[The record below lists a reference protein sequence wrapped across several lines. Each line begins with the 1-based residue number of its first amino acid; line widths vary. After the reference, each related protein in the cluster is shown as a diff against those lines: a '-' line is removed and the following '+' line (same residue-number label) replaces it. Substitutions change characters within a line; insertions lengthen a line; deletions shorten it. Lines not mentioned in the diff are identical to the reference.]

1 MTSLET
7 EAGRR
12 DHDKRLGELL
22 GELSEE
28 FNGLMSA
35 QVDLA
40 KTELRREVAKAGRA
54 ASALGSAAVTA
65 WFALLLLS
73 FAAAWG
79 LAEVMATAWA
89 FLIVGGVYALVAV
102 VLAVWGRSKAQEMRK
117 PVETDTARTLKEDAQ
132 WARQRLS

>member
-1 MTSLET
+1 MTSLDT
-7 EAGRR
+7 EAGPH
-12 DHDKRLGELL
+12 DDKRLGELL

-40 KTELRREVAKAGRA
+40 KTELRQEVTKAGRA
-54 ASALGSAAVTA
+54 AGAFGSAAITA

-79 LAEVMATAWA
+79 LAEVVAEGWA
-89 FLIVGGVYALVAV
+89 FLIVGGVYALVAL
-102 VLAVWGRSKAQEMRK
+102 VLAMWGRDRAREMRK

-132 WARQRLS
+132 WARQKLS